1 MQREYYVQNGAHREV
16 DLLFTANCTYHLL
29 NSFRE
34 GLSYFS
40 IFQSKRVIFYN
51 LFLRRTV
58 HVT

>member
-16 DLLFTANCTYHLL
+16 DLLFTTNCTHHLL
-29 NSFRE
+29 NSFKE
-34 GLSYFS
+34 GLSYSS
-40 IFQSKRVIFYN
+40 IFQIIFYN